1 MATRAELDA
10 LIEEATADAFSEDE
24 QLEGFFTLLEE
35 RLELPFETKV
45 LGVKVEVVKVD
56 QDDRGNIFFVCQR
69 NGIRQKILVLDLP
82 LPSPLPDGGA
92 IIEAYKLWAKEE

>member
-10 LIEEATADAFSEDE
+10 LIEEATVDAYSEDE
-24 QLEGFFTLLEE
+24 QLGGFFALMED

-45 LGVKVEVVKVD
+45 LGVKVEVVELE
-56 QDDRGNIFFVCQR
+56 QDDHGNILVVCQR
-69 NGIRQKILVLDLP
+69 NGIRQTFPLLDLP

-92 IIEAYKLWAKEE
+92 IIEAYRLWSKGG